1 MKHAILYFFA
11 FVTSFFACQALSAQD
26 VWEMKVKK
34 TDGTTTT
41 IPISGIENVTFVKE
55 TTTDPIS
62 PATPG
67 QAIDLGLSVKWASY
81 NIGASKPEDYGDYYA
96 WGETEEKTDYSESTY
111 QYYKNGSYIHIGDNI
126 CGTQYDVAHVKWG
139 GKWRMPSKAELGE
152 LSEKCTW
159 EWATLNE
166 VDGYLVTGPNGNSIF
181 LPAAGTRNK
190 ESVLNL
196 GVYGCYWLGNLNNSS
211 LYGNDPE
218 KKGYAI
224 FFNSERLYADGDG
237 PTVSVIRLNGLP
249 IRPVSD

>member
-81 NIGASKPEDYGDYYA
+81 NIGASKPEEYGDYYA
-96 WGETEEKTDYSESTY
+96 WGETEVKSDYSESTY

-139 GKWRMPSKAELGE
+139 GKWRMPSKAELDE
-152 LSEKCTW
+152 LREKCST
-159 EWATLNE
+159 EWTSLNG
-166 VDGYLVTGPNGNSIF
+166 VNGYKVIGPNGNSIF
-181 LPAAGTRNK
+181 LPATGFRHGVNFGDGT
-190 ESVLNL
+190 E
-196 GVYGCYWLGNLNNSS
+196 GIYGYYWLGTLDTGNSAFIIGFYDGANGFPNLVV
-211 LYGNDPE
+211 LRYMG
-218 KKGYAI
+218 
-224 FFNSERLYADGDG
+224 F
-237 PTVSVIRLNGLP
+237 P